1 MLLQGVKT
9 MGAVALLLALGHA
22 DARPMD
28 VDQWP
33 STEVRLLSLSR
44 RLCGSCS
51 SQESGNRVLT
61 WCHCDVE

>member
-9 MGAVALLLALGHA
+9 AAAVALLLALGRT

-33 STEVRLLSLSR
+33 STEVRLLLRSAASADHR
-44 RLCGSCS
+44 REECL
-51 SQESGNRVLT
+51 V
-61 WCHCDVE
+61 